1 MAKKYYWL
9 KLKKDFFKRHDIRI
23 IEAMPNGKDY
33 VLFYL
38 KLLVESISHDG
49 KLRFSETIPYN
60 DDMLSTITNTN
71 VDRVR
76 TAVKIFTELGFMEL
90 FDDGTIYLRETNL
103 MLGNET
109 EWAKKKRDYR
119 DSKALEI
126 TNEDIVPS
134 LSDKS
139 KRQEID
145 NISPKGDIYYKE
157 EKDFSF

>member
-126 TNEDIVPS
+126 TNKDIVPS

>member
-71 VDRVR
+71 VDIVR

>member
-23 IEAMPNGKDY
+23 IEALPNGKDY

-71 VDRVR
+71 VDIVR

>member
-9 KLKKDFFKRHDIRI
+9 KLKRDFFKRHDIRI

-71 VDRVR
+71 VDIVR

>member
-71 VDRVR
+71 VDIIR